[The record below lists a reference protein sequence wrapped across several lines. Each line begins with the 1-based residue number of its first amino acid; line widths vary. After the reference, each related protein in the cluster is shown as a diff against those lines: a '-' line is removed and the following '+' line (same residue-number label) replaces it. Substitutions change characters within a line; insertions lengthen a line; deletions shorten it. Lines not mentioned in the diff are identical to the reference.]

1 MSRLVLHCATLD
13 ADCFA
18 ARLLLAVLG
27 REYDTVAVDA
37 YPGLDAESRRVL
49 AAGPL
54 PILRD
59 GPVLVAGLRPVLEQL
74 AGPTGG
80 PNRWL
85 DFACDELAG
94 VRRLRERALT
104 GASPTADELA
114 AARQTLLRMED
125 ELTVARLSGRRWFA
139 GPEPGL
145 ADFALYPAVALS
157 RDLGLE
163 HDEFPALR
171 GWLRDVRALAPAVH
185 MPGVLDP
192 I

>member
-1 MSRLVLHCATLD
+1 MSGLVLHCATID

-37 YPGLDAESRRVL
+37 YPGLDAESRQIL
-49 AAGPL
+49 TAGPL
-54 PILRD
+54 PIVRD
-59 GPVLVAGLRPVLEQL
+59 GLVVVAGLRAVLEHL
-74 AGPTGG
+74 SGHASPS
-80 PNRWL
+80 PWL
-85 DFACDELAG
+85 DFACGELAG
-94 VRRLRERALT
+94 VRRLRDRVLAGVLPTDGELT
-104 GASPTADELA
+104 

-125 ELTVARLSGRRWFA
+125 ERAVARLRGRRWFA
-139 GPEPGL
+139 GPEPGI
-145 ADFALYPAVALS
+145 ADLALYPAVALS
-157 RDLGLE
+157 RDIDLE